1 MCKGKAYE
9 NLKLSKILLG
19 KKKLSKMMCKVDW
32 LIYLILYIKIEEQIN
47 KENDDVAS
55 DIAQK
60 ERNIYCCCILVE
72 PY

>member
-1 MCKGKAYE
+1 
-9 NLKLSKILLG
+9 
-19 KKKLSKMMCKVDW
+19 MMCKVDW